1 MRWNSDKIFPGREAG
16 CFYCILSREKD
27 QVTFSRHQDVHVSV
41 HGDGVL
47 SRRATCV
54 NIHCDKGSNS
64 FFETII
70 EYSTCRIQ
78 PDPKA
83 SSMSFSDL
91 MLTRDTCYP
100 SPARRTLG
108 SRGVWTQTPG
118 RGAWTTLSSA
128 WCSPRPSIQTMSR
141 QCHSEMYST
150 TREHEY
156 QYVKL
161 ANACELQMRHSGN
174 VVFFNKYVK
183 FIGKNST
190 IFIVSC
196 IPILGLVS
204 KSD

>member
-47 SRRATCV
+47 SRRAAGV
-54 NIHCDKGSNS
+54 NLHCDKGKAR
-64 FFETII
+64 FLKQII
-70 EYSTCRIQ
+70 EDLNRRIQ
-78 PDPKA
+78 LVPKVL
-83 SSMSFSDL
+83 SMSSSDL
-91 MLTRDTCYP
+91 RLTKDTCYP
-100 SPARRTLG
+100 SPAPRTRG

-118 RGAWTTLSSA
+118 RGAWTTRSSA

-196 IPILGLVS
+196 IPILGLVL